1 MTDDF
6 YCEQVLSGATAVEVV
21 IETADV
27 IACHHTRPYWP
38 LHIVVIPKNHVPS
51 LLDLGSG
58 GEAVLT
64 SVFAVVRQVAAAMV
78 AEHGA
83 CRVGTNLGSY
93 QDSKHLHVHVAWGE
107 QLHT

>member
-6 YCEQVLSGATAVEVV
+6 YCEQVLSGATAVEVA
-21 IETADV
+21 IQTDDV
-27 IACHHTRPYWP
+27 IAFHHTRPYWP
-38 LHIVVIPKNHVPS
+38 VHIVVTPKTHVSS

-64 SVFAVVRQVAAAMV
+64 SVFAVVRQVAAAVV

-83 CRVGTNLGSY
+83 RRVGTNLGAY
-93 QDSKHLHVHVAWGE
+93 QDSKHLHFHVAWGE
-107 QLHT
+107 PLNA